1 MIYTQQIMLFLKNVN
16 DEMRIDMN
24 NKEFEILYNKVKN
37 ISLLQEQ
44 KEYKELKKLKLVDG
58 SFEDFQSNN
67 KKETKNID
75 IDPEKQKKI
84 NDCIIYKDI
93 IEREDLIFNLYLC
106 KFKSI
111 LPPKLEDYKVLPLEE
126 ETYYEYGCI
135 LEYNENDVNYSLNNI
150 LSGYELDNHVAIDK
164 YTAMKNKIVN
174 NTVHEIF
181 DEINEYLDKIAQK

>member
-16 DEMRIDMN
+16 
-24 NKEFEILYNKVKN
+24 
-37 ISLLQEQ
+37 
-44 KEYKELKKLKLVDG
+44 ELKKLKLVDG
-58 SFEDFQSNN
+58 SFEDFQSTN

-106 KFKSI
+106 KFKRI